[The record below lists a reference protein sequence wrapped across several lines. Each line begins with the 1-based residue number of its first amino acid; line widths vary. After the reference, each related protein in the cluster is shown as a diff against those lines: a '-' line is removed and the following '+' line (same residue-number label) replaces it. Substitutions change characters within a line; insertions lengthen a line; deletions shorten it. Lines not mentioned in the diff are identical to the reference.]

1 MSAVPHSVSSAEQVP
16 PVSRPRETAGR
27 GIETELVFYSIAD
40 LAKRWRCS
48 RGSVYNILRGEKVLD
63 FAAPGRRG
71 HKLVPIETVRRVEE
85 RRMKVLR

>member
-1 MSAVPHSVSSAEQVP
+1 MSTTPNSVTGVEQAP
-16 PVSRPRETAGR
+16 PLSLSRETAGR
-27 GIETELVFYSIAD
+27 GIETAPVFYSIAD
-40 LAKRWRCS
+40 LANRWRCS